1 MVMGWDNDGDG
12 VVVVVKIMVVMV
24 VVVMVQIMGVMGG
37 VLVHIMGFMGWGIS
51 CHTRK
56 VTAPGTRVLVVVVS
70 TVQQLKSRHIPRH
83 SNCPGNSQGNW
94 LLI

>member
-1 MVMGWDNDGDG
+1 MGRDNDGDG
-12 VVVVVKIMVVMV
+12 VVVVVMVVMV
-24 VVVMVQIMGVMGG
+24 Q
-37 VLVHIMGFMGWGIS
+37 IMGFMGWGIS

-83 SNCPGNSQGNW
+83 ANCPGNSQGNW